1 MMPQGMPGM
10 GVGRPAAPRPTK
22 PVIRPVKKLQA
33 FNWRRVLVLP
43 QGTAGKKEN
52 IWDAVTETPLNQ
64 EEMEELFE
72 NKVIR
77 NLIYLIIVYRKKR

>member
-1 MMPQGMPGM
+1 
-10 GVGRPAAPRPTK
+10 
-22 PVIRPVKKLQA
+22 VKKLQA

>member
-1 MMPQGMPGM
+1 
-10 GVGRPAAPRPTK
+10 
-22 PVIRPVKKLQA
+22 VKKLQA

-77 NLIYLIIVYRKKR
+77 NLIYLIIVYRKKRSFQILTLEKLSMFPKRDLISNVS

>member
-1 MMPQGMPGM
+1 
-10 GVGRPAAPRPTK
+10 
-22 PVIRPVKKLQA
+22 VKKLQA

-72 NKVIR
+72 NKVIPT
-77 NLIYLIIVYRKKR
+77 

>member
-1 MMPQGMPGM
+1 
-10 GVGRPAAPRPTK
+10 
-22 PVIRPVKKLQA
+22 VKKLQA

-52 IWDAVTETPLNQ
+52 VWDSVNELPLNQ

-72 NKVIR
+72 NKKKEVVS
-77 NLIYLIIVYRKKR
+77 NSDTGKVVNVSKKRSYFEPGQN